1 MVTFTMVD
9 FWKYKNM
16 FPENNTLEEEKV
28 EYKTKEENKETHQ
41 YHDKI
46 FKELLDDK
54 KEFIS
59 FIKKYVGEEIELKEE
74 EIEKYNRK
82 FINTNFKVRESDI
95 IYKIKDK
102 EIFIIVE
109 QQSRID
115 YKMPE
120 RMTEYCLEIIR
131 SREYK
136 SKFIESPLICPIV
149 LYTGRKK
156 WDAARTIVQEKDE
169 YYGFPPLEYPKYN
182 LVDINDYTKEELLEE
197 RTGISKAMLFEKLE
211 TKEEI
216 EETLKEIIRRGAS
229 ESEKRYLELIL
240 EYSNDIVKKLDRD
253 TIRKYK
259 EKIEGGDNMTNF
271 ERLYIELL
279 DDKYDKGMKAGESQ
293 GRKIGEAEG
302 RKIGEAEGRKIG
314 EAKGRKIGEAKGI
327 KIGEANGIIQVA
339 KEMVKNKMKDSDILK
354 VTHISKEELEKLKV
368 QKV

>member
-1 MVTFTMVD
+1 MEIFTIED
-9 FWKYKNM
+9 FLKYEKL
-16 FPENNTLEEEKV
+16 FPEKCTLGEEKV

-46 FKELLDDK
+46 FKELLDD
-54 KEFIS
+54 FIS

-115 YKMPE
+115 YEMPE
-120 RMTEYCLEIIR
+120 RITEYCIEVIR
-131 SREYK
+131 SRRNKNKYDE
-136 SKFIESPLICPIV
+136 FPLICPIV

-216 EETLKEIIRRGAS
+216 EETIDKIIRRGTS
-229 ESEKRYLELIL
+229 IEERKYLSLIL
-240 EYSNDIVKKLDRD
+240 KYSNDIAKKLDKE
-253 TIRKYK
+253 TVRKYK
-259 EKIEGGDNMTNF
+259 EKIEGGDSMTNF

-293 GRKIGEAEG
+293 GRKKGEAEG

-314 EAKGRKIGEAKGI
+314 ISEGKLIGI
-327 KIGEANGIIQVA
+327 SQGIIQVA
-339 KEMVKNKMKDSDILK
+339 KEMVKNKMKDSDIIK
-354 VTHISKEELEKLKV
+354 MTHISEEELEKLKM
-368 QKV
+368 QIS

>member
-1 MVTFTMVD
+1 MEIFTIED
-9 FWKYKNM
+9 FLTYEKLFFEKC
-16 FPENNTLEEEKV
+16 TLGEEKV

-54 KEFIS
+54 KEFIN
-59 FIKKYVGEEIELKEE
+59 FIKRYVGDEIELKEE
-74 EIEKYNRK
+74 DIEKYNRK
-82 FINTNFKVRESDI
+82 FINSNFKVRESDI

-115 YKMPE
+115 YKMPR
-120 RMTEYCLEIIR
+120 RMTEYCVEVIR
-131 SREYK
+131 SREK
-136 SKFIESPLICPIV
+136 GGKFNEAPIVYPIV
-149 LYTGRKK
+149 LYTGKKK
-156 WDAARTIVQEKDE
+156 WDAPRTIEQQKDE
-169 YYGFPPLEYPKYN
+169 IYGFPELEYPKYN
-182 LVDINDYTKEELLEE
+182 LVDINDYTKEELLEK

-216 EETLKEIIRRGAS
+216 EETLKEIIRRGTS

-279 DDKYDKGMKAGESQ
+279 DDKYDKGRKAGESQ
-293 GRKIGEAEG
+293 GRKIGEARG
-302 RKIGEAEGRKIG
+302 KRI
-314 EAKGRKIGEAKGI
+314 
-327 KIGEANGIIQVA
+327 GIIQVA

-354 VTHISKEELEKLKV
+354 VTHISKEELEK
-368 QKV
+368 